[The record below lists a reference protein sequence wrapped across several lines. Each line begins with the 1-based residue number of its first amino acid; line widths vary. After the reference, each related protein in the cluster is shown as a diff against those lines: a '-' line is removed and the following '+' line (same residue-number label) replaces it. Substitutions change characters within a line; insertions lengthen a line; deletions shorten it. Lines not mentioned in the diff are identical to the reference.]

1 MKKKNN
7 KKRLLVAL
15 LLFAI
20 TGAVGF
26 GVYSYYYT
34 SGEIITEDETISIT
48 SFNPTLYY
56 DSEDHFLDGTHYT
69 GYDVTCELNNYN
81 SSTDVATYYCTS
93 SFSVGNHGSN
103 AIDVSTSNL
112 TVNINNS
119 LSNSITVRD
128 EEAVSTNNTG
138 VEPGSSANYD
148 LSAYIDVSDVT
159 VDPSTISQD
168 AQYAS
173 EPVSGADFTVKFEID
188 VTATEVH

>member
-7 KKRLLVAL
+7 KKKLLVAL

-20 TGAVGF
+20 TGVVGF

-56 DSEDHFLDGTHYT
+56 DSDDHFLHGTHYT
-69 GYDVTCELNNYN
+69 GNDVTCELNNYN

-93 SFSVGNHGSN
+93 NFSIHNSGSN
-103 AIDVSTSNL
+103 AIDISVSNV
-112 TVNINNS
+112 TVNIANS
-119 LSNSITVRD
+119 LSNSISVRD
-128 EEAVSTNNTG
+128 ERAVSTSNTG
-138 VEPGSSANYD
+138 VEPGSDASYD
-148 LSAYIDVSDVT
+148 LSAYIEVSGVT

-173 EPVSGADFTVKFEID
+173 APVSGADFTVNFEVD